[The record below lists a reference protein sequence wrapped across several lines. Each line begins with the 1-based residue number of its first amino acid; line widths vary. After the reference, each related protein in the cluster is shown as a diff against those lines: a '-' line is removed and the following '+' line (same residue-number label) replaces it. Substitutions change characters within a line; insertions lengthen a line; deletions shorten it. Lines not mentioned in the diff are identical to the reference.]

1 LIVQNADL
9 DALGRRRD
17 ADKQGARNGPGR
29 ELERVAIGSQVF
41 ASRLFFFGGGAKA
54 APSWRCAAFLRDAD
68 RDALVWL

>member
-41 ASRLFFFGGGAKA
+41 ASAYF
-54 APSWRCAAFLRDAD
+54 S
-68 RDALVWL
+68 